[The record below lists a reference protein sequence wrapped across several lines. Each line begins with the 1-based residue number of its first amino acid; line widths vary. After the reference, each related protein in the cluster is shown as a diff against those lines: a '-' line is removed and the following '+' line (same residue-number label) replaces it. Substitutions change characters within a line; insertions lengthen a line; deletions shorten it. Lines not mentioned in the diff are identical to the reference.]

1 MLAEVKGAWV
11 DVEDSEPAKVLK
23 DEDADEE
30 GLRLEA
36 LAPAEEVCTDDDV
49 DTTLMLT
56 DVNGDEGDSRLEA
69 LALMEE
75 V

>member
-1 MLAEVKGAWV
+1 MLKE
-11 DVEDSEPAKVLK
+11 
-23 DEDADEE
+23 EDADKE

-36 LAPAEEVCTDDDV
+36 LAPAEEVCTDDVV
-49 DTTLMLT
+49 DTALMLT
-56 DVNGDEGDSRLEA
+56 NVNGDEEDSRLEA